1 MKTETMIELSSA
13 DMSAVAG
20 GGLMYELGA
29 FFAKVANAND
39 AIYDAYGN
47 TNRNHW
53 QSTLTKKKEAP
64 RASLKRRSL
73 YEI

>member
-13 DMSAVAG
+13 DISAVAG

-39 AIYDAYGN
+39 AIYDVYGN

-53 QSTLTKKKEAP
+53 
-64 RASLKRRSL
+64 
-73 YEI
+73 